1 MDEQERSS
9 APDQV
14 DAPPAPDTD
23 RGPAFSV
30 HAVVHPVW
38 HPLPIRSGVLSFAD
52 GVLRF
57 TDDRRGVLFEAPR
70 KSVSIKQDWGHGGPP
85 SFNLHVDSDGYIVL
99 FGMDSL
105 SVADCLLVVSVLNA
119 TA

>member
-1 MDEQERSS
+1 MDEQEQPS

-14 DAPPAPDTD
+14 DASAPDAGH
-23 RGPAFSV
+23 GPSFSV

-38 HPLPIRSGVLSFAD
+38 HPLPVRSGELSFAD

-57 TDDRRGVLFEAPR
+57 TDNKRGVLFEAPR
-70 KSVSIKQDWGHGGPP
+70 KSVTIKRDWGYGGPP
-85 SFNLHVDSDGYIVL
+85 SFNLHVDGDGYIVL

-105 SVADCLLVVSVLNA
+105 STADCLIALSVLNA